1 MSDGEEK
8 VKSISVTRRQILGAG
23 AVAAG
28 AALLPMPA
36 IIGKARAADAKDAF
50 KGEEL
55 TVCAW
60 SGGYLDS
67 FKQAISDPFNEQYGT
82 KVSLVGG
89 WDQMVAQ
96 MKAAPPG
103 KPPFDITVSEEY
115 TTLGALAEG
124 LYAKSDRSK
133 FPQLADLQPF
143 FLTARPESARDY
155 GVPLGLG
162 FALPML
168 NTSLAPNKPLS
179 WTTMWDK
186 DLERKLALD
195 AGAYWWL
202 IAISAIWGAKKDFNA
217 FYDWKPKQ
225 ASDPIFEALEQLR
238 PAKYYKD
245 GAELSFLMLQEQA
258 AFAEIYS
265 ADALGLMQNGGPNFK
280 TGIPEDGTAAYGDWY
295 IKVKGTQHDALADM
309 FLGYLLEKETQ
320 DRFIKVQ
327 MSVMSR
333 KDVTVPSFWLN
344 YPSTNEDLVKN
355 VKLMTMAGL
364 ERLLPNFDA
373 MGERFQQAVLK
384 TSKS

>member
-1 MSDGEEK
+1 MSDGVGNDGK
-8 VKSISVTRRQILGAG
+8 RGVSRRQILQTGALL
-23 AVAAG
+23 AG
-28 AALLPMPA
+28 AATLPLPA
-36 IIGKARAADAKDAF
+36 IIGKARATDAKDAF

-67 FKQAISDPFNEQYGT
+67 FKTAISDPFNEKYGT

-133 FPQLADLQPF
+133 FPQLADVQPF

-162 FALPML
+162 FSLPML
-168 NTSLAPNKPLS
+168 NTALTAEKPLS
-179 WTTMWDK
+179 WATMWDK
-186 DLERKLALD
+186 DLEGKLALD
-195 AGAYWWL
+195 SGAYWWI

-217 FYDWKPKQ
+217 FYDWKPGQ
-225 ASDPIFEALEQLR
+225 ASDPIFDALDRLR

-258 AFAEIYS
+258 SFAQIYS
-265 ADALGLMQNGGPNFK
+265 SDALGLMQNGGPTYK
-280 TGIPEDGTAAYGDWY
+280 TGIPADGTVAYGDWY
-295 IKVKGTQHDALADM
+295 IKVKGTQHDELADA

-320 DRFIKVQ
+320 NSFIKVQ

-333 KDVTVPSFWLN
+333 KDVTVPSFWHN
-344 YPSTNEDLVKN
+344 YPVTNDDLVKN
-355 VKLMTMAGL
+355 VRLMTMDGL
-364 ERLLPNFDA
+364 QRLLPNFDA
-373 MGERFQQAVLK
+373 MGERFQKSVLK
-384 TSKS
+384 TSKG

>member
-1 MSDGEEK
+1 MSSGDG
-8 VKSISVTRRQILGAG
+8 KSKIANLSRRQILGTG
-23 AVAAG
+23 VAVAG
-28 AALLPMPA
+28 AAMLPLPA
-36 IIGKARAADAKDAF
+36 IIGKARAADAKTAF
-50 KGEEL
+50 KGEEM

-67 FKQAISDPFNEQYGT
+67 FKTAISDPFNEQYGT

-96 MKAAPPG
+96 MKAAPAG

-168 NTSLAPNKPLS
+168 NTSLAAGKPLS

-186 DLERKLALD
+186 DLEGKLALD

-217 FYDWKPKQ
+217 FYDWKPGM
-225 ASDPIFEALEQLR
+225 ASDPIFEALERLR

-265 ADALGLMQNGGPNFK
+265 ADALGLMQNGGPNYQ
-280 TGIPEDGTAAYGDWY
+280 TGIPADGTVAYGDWY
-295 IKVKGTQHDALADM
+295 IKVKGTQHDELADM

-320 DRFIKVQ
+320 NRFIKVQ

-333 KDVTVPSFWLN
+333 KDVTVPAFWHN

-355 VKLMTMAGL
+355 VQLMTMAGL
-364 ERLLPNFDA
+364 ERLLPSFDA
-373 MGERFQQAVLK
+373 MGERFQKAVLK
-384 TSKS
+384 TSKG

>member
-1 MSDGEEK
+1 MSNGED
-8 VKSISVTRRQILGAG
+8 KSKAAQVSRRQILGAG
-23 AVAAG
+23 AAGLSAAM
-28 AALLPMPA
+28 LPLPA
-36 IIGKARAADAKDAF
+36 IIGKAHAADAKDAF
-50 KGEEL
+50 KGEEM

-67 FKQAISDPFNEQYGT
+67 FKSAISDPFNEKYGT

-133 FPQLADLQPF
+133 FPQLADVQPF

-162 FALPML
+162 FSLPML
-168 NTSLAPNKPLS
+168 NTDLTAKKPLS

-186 DLERKLALD
+186 DLEGKLALD

-217 FYDWKPKQ
+217 FYDWKPGM
-225 ASDPIFEALEQLR
+225 ASDPIFEALERLR

-258 AFAEIYS
+258 SFAQIYS
-265 ADALGLMQNGGPNFK
+265 SDALGLMKNGGPSYL
-280 TGIPEDGTAAYGDWY
+280 TGIPADGTVAYGDWY

-309 FLGYLLEKETQ
+309 FLGYILEKETQ
-320 DRFIKVQ
+320 DRFINVQ

-333 KDVTVPSFWLN
+333 KDVTVPAFWHN
-344 YPSTNEDLVKN
+344 YPKTNDDLVKN
-355 VKLMTMAGL
+355 VRLMTMDGL
-364 ERLLPNFDA
+364 QRLLPNFDA
-373 MGERFQQAVLK
+373 MGERFQKAVLK
-384 TSKS
+384 TSKG

>member
-1 MSDGEEK
+1 MNDGEGK
-8 VKSISVTRRQILGAG
+8 TNKKTLSRRQILQNGS
-23 AVAAG
+23 VLAG

-36 IIGKARAADAKDAF
+36 IIGRAYALDAKDAF

-67 FKQAISDPFNEQYGT
+67 FKTAISDPFNAKYGT

-96 MKAAPPG
+96 MKAAPAG

-124 LYAKSDRSK
+124 LYAKTDRSK
-133 FPQLADLQPF
+133 LPQLSEVQPF
-143 FLTARPESARDY
+143 YLTARPESARDY

-162 FALPML
+162 FSLPLL
-168 NTSLAPNKPLS
+168 NTALTGDKPLG
-179 WTTMWDK
+179 WATMWDK
-186 DLERKLALD
+186 ELEGKLALD

-202 IAISAIWGAKKDFNA
+202 IAISTIWGAKKDLDT
-217 FYDWKPKQ
+217 FYDWKPGM
-225 ASDPIFEALEQLR
+225 ASDPIFDAVERLR

-258 AFAEIYS
+258 SFAQIYS
-265 ADALGLMQNGGPNFK
+265 ADALGLMQNGGPTFK
-280 TGIPEDGTAAYGDWY
+280 TGIPADGTVAYGDWY
-295 IKVKGTQHDALADM
+295 IKVKGTQHDALSDA

-320 DRFIKVQ
+320 DRFIQVQ

-333 KDVTVPSFWLN
+333 KDVTVPAFWNN
-344 YPSTNEDLVKN
+344 YPVTNEDLVKN
-355 VKLMTMAGL
+355 VRLMTMQGL

-373 MGERFQQAVLK
+373 MGARFQQAVLK
-384 TSKS
+384 TSKG

>member
-1 MSDGEEK
+1 MNDGEGK
-8 VKSISVTRRQILGAG
+8 TDKKTLSRRQILQTGG
-23 AVAAG
+23 VLAG

-36 IIGKARAADAKDAF
+36 IIGRAYALDAKDAF

-67 FKQAISDPFNEQYGT
+67 FKTAISDPFNAKYGT

-96 MKAAPPG
+96 MKAAPAG

-115 TTLGALAEG
+115 TTLGALAEN
-124 LYAKSDRSK
+124 LYAKTDRSK
-133 FPQLADLQPF
+133 LPQLADLQPF
-143 FLTARPESARDY
+143 FLTARPEAARDY

-162 FALPML
+162 FSLPLL
-168 NTSLAPNKPLS
+168 NTALTADKPLS
-179 WTTMWDK
+179 WATMWDK
-186 DLERKLALD
+186 DLEGKLALD

-217 FYDWKPKQ
+217 FYDWKPGM
-225 ASDPIFEALEQLR
+225 ASDPIFEAVERLR

-258 AFAEIYS
+258 SFAQIYS
-265 ADALGLMQNGGPNFK
+265 ADALGLTQNGGATFK
-280 TGIPEDGTAAYGDWY
+280 TGIPADGTVAYGDWY
-295 IKVKGTQHDALADM
+295 IKVKGTQHDALADA
-309 FLGYLLEKETQ
+309 FLGYLLEQETQ
-320 DRFIKVQ
+320 DRFIQVQ

-333 KDVTVPSFWLN
+333 KDVTVPAFWHN
-344 YPSTNEDLVKN
+344 YPKSNDDLVKN
-355 VKLMTMAGL
+355 VRLMTMQGL
-364 ERLLPNFDA
+364 ERLLPSFDA

-384 TSKS
+384 TSKG

>member
-1 MSDGEEK
+1 MSNGEDK
-8 VKSISVTRRQILGAG
+8 TKAAQLSRRQILGVG
-23 AVAAG
+23 AAG
-28 AALLPMPA
+28 LSAAVLPLPA
-36 IIGKARAADAKDAF
+36 IIGRARAADAKDAF
-50 KGEEL
+50 KGEEM

-67 FKQAISDPFNEQYGT
+67 FKAAISDPFNAKYGT

-133 FPQLADLQPF
+133 FPQLADVQPF

-168 NTSLAPNKPLS
+168 NTDLTAKKPLS
-179 WTTMWDK
+179 WATMWDK
-186 DLERKLALD
+186 DLDGKLALD
-195 AGAYWWL
+195 AGAYWWI
-202 IAISAIWGAKKDFNA
+202 IAISAIWGAKKGFNA
-217 FYDWKPKQ
+217 FYDWKPGM
-225 ASDPIFEALEQLR
+225 ASDPVFEALERLR

-258 AFAEIYS
+258 SFAEIYS
-265 ADALGLMQNGGPNFK
+265 ADALGLMKNGGPSYQ
-280 TGIPEDGTAAYGDWY
+280 TGIPEDGTVAYGDWY
-295 IKVKGTQHDALADM
+295 IKVKGTQHDELADM
-309 FLGYLLEKETQ
+309 FLGYLLEQETQ
-320 DRFIKVQ
+320 NRFINVQ

-333 KDVTVPSFWLN
+333 KDVTVPAFWHN
-344 YPSTNEDLVKN
+344 YPKTNEDLVKN
-355 VKLMTMAGL
+355 ARLMTMDGL
-364 ERLLPNFDA
+364 QRLLPNFDA
-373 MGERFQQAVLK
+373 MGERFQKAVLK
-384 TSKS
+384 TSKG

>member
-1 MSDGEEK
+1 MSDGDGK
-8 VKSISVTRRQILGAG
+8 MSSGCFTRRQLLKTGG
-23 AVAAG
+23 VVVAA
-28 AALLPMPA
+28 AALPMPA
-36 IIGKARAADAKDAF
+36 IIGKARAADAKTAF
-50 KGEEL
+50 KGEEM

-67 FKQAISDPFNEQYGT
+67 FKSAVSDPFNAQYGT
-82 KVSLVGG
+82 NVSLVGG

-96 MKAAPPG
+96 MKAAPAG

-168 NTSLAPNKPLS
+168 NTSLAANKPLS
-179 WTTMWDK
+179 WSTMWDK

-217 FYDWKPKQ
+217 FYDWKPGM
-225 ASDPIFEALEQLR
+225 ASDPIFDAVERLR

-265 ADALGLMQNGGPNFK
+265 ADALGLMQNGGPNYK
-280 TGIPEDGTAAYGDWY
+280 TGIPEDGTVAYGDWY
-295 IKVKGTQHDALADM
+295 IKVKGTQHDELADM
-309 FLGYLLEKETQ
+309 FLGYILEKETQ
-320 DRFIKVQ
+320 NRFIQVQ

-333 KDVTVPSFWLN
+333 KDVTVPSFWHN
-344 YPSTNEDLVKN
+344 YPATNEDLVKN
-355 VKLMTMAGL
+355 VRLMTMAGL

-373 MGERFQQAVLK
+373 MGERFQKAVLK
-384 TSKS
+384 TSKG

>member
-1 MSDGEEK
+1 MNDGENK
-8 VKSISVTRRQILGAG
+8 TGKKTLSRRQLLQAG
-23 AVAAG
+23 GVAAG

-36 IIGKARAADAKDAF
+36 IIGRAYALDAKDAF

-67 FKQAISDPFNEQYGT
+67 FKTAISDPFNEKYGT
-82 KVSLVGG
+82 KISLVGG

-96 MKAAPPG
+96 MKAAPAG
-103 KPPFDITVSEEY
+103 KPPFDITISEEY
-115 TTLGALAEG
+115 TTLGALSEG
-124 LYAKSDRSK
+124 LYAKTDRSK
-133 FPQLADLQPF
+133 LPQLADLQPF

-162 FALPML
+162 FSLPLL
-168 NTSLAPNKPLS
+168 NTALTADKPLS
-179 WTTMWDK
+179 WSSMWDK
-186 DLERKLALD
+186 DLEGKLALD

-202 IAISAIWGAKKDFNA
+202 IAISAIWGAKKDFQA
-217 FYDWKPKQ
+217 FYEWKPKM
-225 ASDPIFEALEQLR
+225 ASDPIFEAVERLR

-258 AFAEIYS
+258 SFAQIYS
-265 ADALGLMQNGGPNFK
+265 ADALGLVQNGGATFK
-280 TGIPEDGTAAYGDWY
+280 TGIPADGTVAYGDWY
-295 IKVKGTQHDALADM
+295 IKVKGTQHDALADA

-320 DRFIKVQ
+320 DRFIQVQ

-333 KDVTVPSFWLN
+333 KDVTVPAFWHN
-344 YPSTNEDLVKN
+344 YPKTNEDLVKN
-355 VKLMTMAGL
+355 VRLMTMQGL
-364 ERLLPNFDA
+364 EQLLPNFDA

-384 TSKS
+384 TSKG